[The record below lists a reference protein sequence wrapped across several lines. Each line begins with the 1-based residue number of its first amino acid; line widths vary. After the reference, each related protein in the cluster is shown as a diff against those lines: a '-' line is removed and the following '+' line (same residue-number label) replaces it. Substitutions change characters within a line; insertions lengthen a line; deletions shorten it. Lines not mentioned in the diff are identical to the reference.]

1 MDSKSDAT
9 RSVSLNEEYA
19 GNVPIPTNSVVY
31 LGAQRLIKAIANM
44 PQAIHTRTPVS
55 TDHFC
60 FDSNP
65 EGTTANKLIHKL
77 RHNNGN
83 GQYGTCLLSID
94 KELNVTCSFA
104 KTIIGACGE
113 ADTQLILYQRWLSIV
128 TRTNCTNLLLS
139 LSL

>member
-1 MDSKSDAT
+1 
-9 RSVSLNEEYA
+9 
-19 GNVPIPTNSVVY
+19 
-31 LGAQRLIKAIANM
+31 M

-83 GQYGTCLLSID
+83 GQYGTCLFSID

-113 ADTQLILYQRWLSIV
+113 ADTQLILCQRWLSIV

>member
-1 MDSKSDAT
+1 
-9 RSVSLNEEYA
+9 
-19 GNVPIPTNSVVY
+19 
-31 LGAQRLIKAIANM
+31 M

-55 TDHFC
+55 TDHFRL
-60 FDSNP
+60 DSNP

-83 GQYGTCLLSID
+83 GRYGTCLFSID

-113 ADTQLILYQRWLSIV
+113 ADTQLIPLSEMV
-128 TRTNCTNLLLS
+128 VYCCTNELYEFIYLFESVETQIRFANAIMQLVPKLTAVVKRGTPNAIGIS
-139 LSL
+139 